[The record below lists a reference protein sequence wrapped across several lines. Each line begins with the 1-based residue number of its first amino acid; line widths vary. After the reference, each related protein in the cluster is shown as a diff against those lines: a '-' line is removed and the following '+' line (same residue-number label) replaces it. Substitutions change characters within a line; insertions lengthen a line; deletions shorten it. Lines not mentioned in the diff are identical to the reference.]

1 MNTTSKQLT
10 PRIYRKIMA
19 KLSEIK
25 AGHRVKIIH
34 FGDDPTVRF
43 KLISLGIL
51 PGDPIDV
58 ISCAPFGGPQVIG
71 HGEAQSFAIR
81 KEASQF
87 VEVELWTK

>member
-1 MNTTSKQLT
+1 MT
-10 PRIYRKIMA
+10 RIRHGIQNLLMTKMKCMMI
-19 KLSEIK
+19 
-25 AGHRVKIIH
+25 IIH

-87 VEVELWTK
+87 VEVEQWTK